1 MPEQIVYVYYDTVGN
16 NVLSK
21 GIVNMIEAISLKRI
35 PQNLLLLN
43 NYKHPLSTYDNY
55 TGFNVIKEQENV
67 VKFLKSISQDV
78 NKPCW
83 IDYSNIEML
92 HQLTPVEISEIL
104 YIAHAHNYLHSPF
117 YYKLQN
123 NYIYL
128 TLPNNFAK
136 VYYRHLEE
144 FWDLFTESITQ
155 RMKEK
160 VNGKR
165 KFFQKERLVSP
176 FTVDDKQEV
185 IRLFKEGICISFRQ
199 MTVIGAIYSA
209 PLFVVED
216 QLSMLEGSLDE
227 RSSIGDLTYDAD
239 KDSWKLTYKL
249 K

>member
-1 MPEQIVYVYYDTVGN
+1 MPEKIVYVYYDTVGN

-21 GIVNMIEAISLKRI
+21 GIVNIIENISLKRI
-35 PQNLLLLN
+35 PHNLLLLN
-43 NYKHPLSTYDNY
+43 NRKHELSTYDNY
-55 TGFNVIKEQENV
+55 TGLHIVKEQDTV
-67 VKFLKSISQDV
+67 IRYLKSISNETD
-78 NKPCW
+78 KPSW
-83 IDYSNIEML
+83 IDFSNIEML

-128 TLPNNFAK
+128 TLPNNFTK

-144 FWDLFTESITQ
+144 FLDQFTDSITL

-160 VNGKR
+160 VNEKR
-165 KFFQKERLVSP
+165 RFYQKERTIAP
-176 FTVDDKQEV
+176 FIVPEKNDL

-199 MTVIGAIYSA
+199 MTVIGDTYSA
-209 PLFVVED
+209 PLFIVED
-216 QLSMLEGSLDE
+216 QLSMLDGQFDE
-227 RSSIGDLTYDAD
+227 RTAIGDLIYDANNET
-239 KDSWKLTYKL
+239 WKLNYKI